1 MNANRTPSALPDG
14 CTVQMLED
22 GELYQWPATGLHVPS
37 VSERPYSV
45 VKSLD
50 HVVVKVPSSYGFD
63 EYDKYVVREESDSDA
78 IRGNETIEKFGN
90 LDQLLTR
97 YPSFL
102 QARSS
107 MGDKKVHWLLLQM
120 LQYERLK
127 AAIRIPQTKY
137 CFFIKRWFL
146 FKSTHPGLVQE
157 YVKGICLWDMI
168 DHTVVHADPEHDPF
182 VREEYEPIVPEIA
195 SQLRPLT
202 SSNLCSHINWHIK
215 NFIFDPETRILYYLD
230 LKPSSIF
237 GRWRNEQNFRN
248 IRRDFLR

>member
-1 MNANRTPSALPDG
+1 MSANGTPSALPDE

-22 GELYQWPATGLHVPS
+22 GGLYQWPATGRNVPS
-37 VSERPYSV
+37 VSEGPYSI
-45 VKSLD
+45 VKSLA

-90 LDQLLTR
+90 LGQLFTR
-97 YPSFL
+97 YPSL
-102 QARSS
+102 RHARSS
-107 MGDKKVHWLLLQM
+107 MGDKKIHWLLLQM
-120 LQYERLK
+120 LQYDRLK
-127 AAIRIPQTKY
+127 AAIRIPRTKY
-137 CFFIKRWFL
+137 CLFVMRRFL

-157 YVKGICLWDMI
+157 RVNGVCLWDMI
-168 DHTVVHADPEHDPF
+168 DHSAVHADPEHEPF
-182 VREEYEPIVPEIA
+182 VREECEPMVPEITL
-195 SQLRPLT
+195 QLRPLP

-237 GRWRNEQNFRN
+237 GRWRNEQNPRN